1 MAFPSITAPTTTSFS
16 TSVTSMAV
24 NLPASISAGDLLI
37 AGCEVRNLGTWTL
50 PTNWVELGSAS
61 AGVTG
66 ELTIFYKI
74 ADGTETSTA
83 TWTASLAT
91 TAMWEVRKVT
101 SWHGSTVPEMTT
113 NNSAGTTNLAPDP
126 ASITATW
133 GAEDNLFIEYVGTT
147 AETITGMVGLLN
159 HTPNTGTG
167 WNLIW
172 RGSTNLYSA
181 INSSNQGQV
190 PISIANQGIIL
201 EADTTYSSADYSV
214 EMTLSAGFT
223 TTNRGY
229 LIVRM
234 LDQENMYAFRFSTG
248 ASASRL
254 YKKVSGTWTALGSG
268 LIADPAVGDV
278 VKLDVSGTTL
288 TVYYNGVSK
297 QTATDSALSS
307 AGKAGLAFG
316 GGTELVASSD
326 DTNVATRFDGYKVIL
341 GGSTIF
347 EDTFTFSSSEYG
359 SEGYSNGSFNAVSTG
374 GSAASIASAV
384 KTSTSATENPSE
396 FPHSN
401 TRYWQSATI
410 VVRPSSGVVARRIF
424 IIT

>member
-1 MAFPSITAPTTTSFS
+1 M
-16 TSVTSMAV
+16 
-24 NLPASISAGDLLI
+24 
-37 AGCEVRNLGTWTL
+37 

-172 RGSTNLYSA
+172 RGSTNLYPA

-201 EADTTYSSADYSV
+201 EADATYSSADYSV
-214 EMTLSAGFT
+214 EMTVSAGFT
-223 TTNRGY
+223 TTNRGF
-229 LIVRM
+229 LIARM
-234 LDQENMYAFRFSTG
+234 TDQENMYVFRFSTG

-374 GSAASIASAV
+374 GSAASLASAV
-384 KTSTSATENPSE
+384 KTSTSATEDPSE

-401 TRYWQSATI
+401 TRYWMTAT
-410 VVRPSSGVVARRIF
+410 VAVRPSSGVVARRIF